1 MSMTFHKKRYPIISS
16 STPVSST
23 NKTHRYDIDTTEIML
38 KVALH
43 AITLTNTFVYIK
55 CKVHNKTC

>member
-1 MSMTFHKKRYPIISS
+1 MFLGITVRVFLLQYDFSQKTLSH

-23 NKTHRYDIDTTEIML
+23 NKADRHNIDTTEIML

-43 AITLTNTFVYIK
+43 AITLTNTFVY
-55 CKVHNKTC
+55 